1 MAEAVVFPKS
11 GSRQEEGGRD
21 SPVPAALTT
30 EQLLWLD
37 GVFFRHLL
45 NAPDLEPS
53 GAVMKRKEKA
63 KSG

>member
-1 MAEAVVFPKS
+1 MAEAAVFPKS
-11 GSRQEEGGRD
+11 GSRQEEGGRG

-53 GAVMKRKEKA
+53 GVMKRKEKA